1 MVYSVSLK
9 EFPDGGAGL
18 TSDRNTKKVHFKYLN
33 LDSDMEMVD
42 GLSQTPK
49 LSWKEMLLGE
59 GSHDQRGGKSID
71 ISNEDK
77 EFDLLDGDIEKSTVD
92 GISSIDF
99 LDRVN
104 KILIKHMATSVVLKL
119 SHVQKEN
126 LVGDR
131 RNGWKGGEIRSKHR
145 QQICFSYGQNG
156 HSNDSCG
163 KVEESLA
170 ALVERNNFS
179 EKKLLDSATAV
190 ETDLFEPWM
199 LVERRVKK
207 QIREP
212 QNLAT
217 ITGGNKETRNALIN
231 VGQTH
236 KIRAEALIMDFDDEK
251 NSKALQ
257 LNKGLGDALSQGTSG
272 LSGVLKPD
280 GKIVGVK
287 TRVNLAF
294 EGEEVQLIKGVL
306 DIGKHS
312 AIIFRGDAH
321 QKLHNST
328 AKHDIVS
335 KYGFPSS
342 SNDKKIVG
350 NLNAS
355 RGGWKISN
363 VLKGKGSRFQS
374 TSNSQVPLTESMEVV
389 VDLLFSQVVIKLEK
403 GPQGA
408 AASNMNDGSSHRY
421 ALIKLK
427 RLDTQGVFGW
437 DGKIAFGLRRFI
449 VILSSS

>member
-1 MVYSVSLK
+1 VSLK
-9 EFPDGGAGL
+9 EFPNGGAGL

-59 GSHDQRGGKSID
+59 GSHDQRRGKSID
-71 ISNEDK
+71 ISNEDE
-77 EFDLLDGDIEKSTVD
+77 EFYLLDRDIKKSTVD
-92 GISSIDF
+92 GISSVDF

-104 KILIKHMATSVVLKL
+104 KILIKHMGLLGHMYRKKILWEIGEMVGKVAKL
-119 SHVQKEN
+119 DLNTDNKVR
-126 LVGDR
+126 G
-131 RNGWKGGEIRSKHR
+131 
-145 QQICFSYGQNG
+145 
-156 HSNDSCG
+156 SCG

-170 ALVERNNFS
+170 ALVERNNLS

-190 ETDLFEPWM
+190 ETDLFGPWM
-199 LVERRVKK
+199 LVELRVKK

-212 QNLAT
+212 QNLGKNFQGEKFLGSKFRALKDMEKEIDCSNLAT
-217 ITGGNKETRNALIN
+217 ITGSNKVTRNALIN

-236 KIRAEALIMDFDDEK
+236 EIGAEALIMDFDDEK

-257 LNKGLGDALSQGTSG
+257 LNKGLGDALGQGTSG

-306 DIGKHS
+306 DLGKHS

-363 VLKGKGSRFQS
+363 VLKGKGSRFKS
-374 TSNSQVPLTESMEVV
+374 TGNSQVPLTESMEVV
-389 VDLLFSQVVIKLEK
+389 VDLLFSQVVIELEK
-403 GPQGA
+403 GLQGA
-408 AASNMNDGSSHRY
+408 AASNMNDGSSH
-421 ALIKLK
+421 
-427 RLDTQGVFGW
+427 
-437 DGKIAFGLRRFI
+437 
-449 VILSSS
+449 